1 MMGLQGGEMSK
12 EMIRLFDTDRQCDIK
27 IVVTTKNLQFWN
39 IPKKTSLL
47 LPLPTSM
54 RLCDCYVIL

>member
-27 IVVTTKNLQFWN
+27 IVVTTKNLQF
-39 IPKKTSLL
+39 
-47 LPLPTSM
+47 
-54 RLCDCYVIL
+54 